1 LNKKQEFFLL
11 KYHWLVLTVTTI
23 GVLMAGIDTRIVI
36 IGLPQVAVQLKADPE
51 QLIWITQSYVLA
63 STVMLLLIGRLA
75 DIFGRVRIFTA
86 GFAIFTIGS
95 GLTSLGQ
102 DPLQVILFRAL
113 QGVGAA
119 LILTNAVAI
128 ITDVTPKHKLGVAIG
143 INQVSFRAGA
153 VIGLT
158 LSGLILSFLDWRALF
173 YINLPIGILGTYWSH
188 HSLKEVADLEK
199 EAKIDW
205 IGFVAFFVFILNLL
219 LVFTFGAYGLSQNE
233 TTIYGLLAISVVSL
247 AAFFLRQRK
256 AKSPLLDLGIF
267 KIRDFSAGIIAILLN
282 AIAWAAVLLLLSLE
296 FQLSRHSSPLRAGIE
311 ILPFEVAFLATG
323 PLSGFLSDRFGHRK
337 FTVSG
342 ITLSSIALLLF
353 YTTSSNAPYS
363 ILAFHMIVLG
373 LGTGLFLAPN
383 IRTIMDSVP
392 LKRRGI
398 GSATML
404 LFFNLG
410 LTLSLNVA
418 LLAMSLTAP
427 YPLISKIISTVN
439 PGNIT
444 PLEIALFSDSLK
456 NTYLWL
462 AVINSLAIFP
472 LLISGNRKKS
482 SSQNEEEKPREVLV

>member
-1 LNKKQEFFLL
+1 L

-36 IGLPQVAVQLKADPE
+36 IGLPQVALQLKADPE
-51 QLIWITQSYVLA
+51 QLIWITQAYVLA

-75 DIFGRVRIFTA
+75 DIFGRTRIFTA
-86 GFAIFTIGS
+86 GFAIFTVGS
-95 GLTSLGQ
+95 ALTSLGQ
-102 DPLQVILFRAL
+102 DPLQVIVFRAF
-113 QGVGAA
+113 QGIGAA

-128 ITDVTPKHKLGVAIG
+128 VTDVTPKRQLGVAIG
-143 INQVSFRAGA
+143 INQISFRAGA

-173 YINLPIGILGTYWSH
+173 YINIPIGILGTIWSYQ
-188 HSLKEVADLEK
+188 SLKEVAVLEK

-205 IGFVAFFVFILNLL
+205 IGFVAFFIFILNLL

-233 TTIYGLLAISVVSL
+233 TTIYGLLAISAISL
-247 AAFFLRQRK
+247 VAFLLRERQ
-256 AKSPLLDLGIF
+256 AKSPLLDLSIF
-267 KIRDFSAGIIAILLN
+267 KIRDFTAGIAAILLN

-296 FQLSRHSSPLRAGIE
+296 FQLSRHSTPLQAGIE
-311 ILPFEVAFLATG
+311 ILPFEIAFLATG
-323 PLSGFLSDRFGHRK
+323 PLSGFLSDKYGHRS
-337 FTVSG
+337 FTISG
-342 ITLSSIALLLF
+342 ITLSSIALVLF
-353 YTTSSNAPYS
+353 YITSTTAPYTS
-363 ILAFHMIVLG
+363 LAFNMIILG

-392 LKRRGI
+392 MNRRGI

-418 LLAMSLTAP
+418 LLIMSLTAP
-427 YPLISKIISTVN
+427 YSLISRIISTVN
-439 PGNIT
+439 PSSIST
-444 PLEIALFSDSLK
+444 AEIAVFSESLK

-462 AVINSLAIFP
+462 AVINSLAIIP
-472 LLISGNRKKS
+472 LLIRTKVEKTLKS
-482 SSQNEEEKPREVLV
+482 IPEEKPKEVLV